1 MEVPEL
7 VADRLGDEEIL
18 AGVNLGDDDA
28 VCLTETRTLV
38 YRGEGLLSDESV
50 TVLPHDVERLDLSEG
65 RRKTTF
71 RLTYV
76 DREESVTVPGNRDER
91 VLELLL
97 EGILGAAEVTDSD
110 ESVHGV
116 YRFSELTLIVTDR
129 RLVKHI
135 GAHVW
140 DEDYEEFPFADV
152 TGLAFEEGR
161 VATQIVLSVDG
172 RPQRIKAPNDEAPL
186 LRRTLQD
193 ALFAF
198 HDVDSVAELNEAVGE
213 EPDTPDTDRSSD
225 LTFDTD
231 IDPLVTGPDSDS
243 RRDDTPA
250 DDPQRTAAS
259 APGETNTSSSAGE
272 DAAGSVP
279 DSTDSADADAESSAA
294 VASQLDALTDVVKR
308 QNQLLRKQHKTL
320 EQLIEELKQ
329 GR

>member
-7 VADRLGDEEIL
+7 VADRLGDEAIL

-97 EGILGAAEVTDSD
+97 EGILSAAEVTEPD
-110 ESVHGV
+110 ESVQGV

-172 RPQRIKAPNDEAPL
+172 RPQRIKAPNDEAPK

-198 HDVDSVAELNEAVGE
+198 HDVDSVAELNDAVGE
-213 EPDTPDTDRSSD
+213 EPDTPDPDRSSD

-231 IDPLVTGPDSDS
+231 IDPLVTGPDTNARSDDAPTEDHQRDAEPAATES
-243 RRDDTPA
+243 DDTPA
-250 DDPQRTAAS
+250 
-259 APGETNTSSSAGE
+259 AG
-272 DAAGSVP
+272 DAAAGHETDPP
-279 DSTDSADADAESSAA
+279 DSSDPDDGSPAEVAA
-294 VASQLDALTDVVKR
+294 QLDALTEVVKR